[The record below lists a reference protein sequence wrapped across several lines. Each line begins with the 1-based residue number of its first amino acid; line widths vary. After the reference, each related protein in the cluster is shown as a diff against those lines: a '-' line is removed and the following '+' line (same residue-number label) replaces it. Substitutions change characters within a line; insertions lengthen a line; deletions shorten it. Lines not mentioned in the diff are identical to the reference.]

1 MPSRMTK
8 NRVKDFR
15 YRPGKAEVEDE
26 EEEFES
32 EEEEEDDDNATAASK
47 TSAPAPKASTFPTQ
61 KKLAIDLSKADQQKS
76 TVPEISTRK
85 QPDEADLEGFE
96 TASESEEEEGVNA
109 EGSSEDDEEESS
121 EEEDSSSDD
130 EPKKPMLAPKFISKA
145 QRMKQNAQPV
155 KSAEEIAAEEER
167 RRKEKADEMLQAQ
180 MERDQAARAA
190 GKKAWDD
197 EDNIEEEVDDTDG
210 LDHEAE
216 YAAWKLRELKRV
228 RRDRLAIEEKE
239 KEREEIERRRALTA
253 EEREAEDKAYIAAQ
267 QDEQEGKGKMAYMQ
281 KYFHKGAFFQG
292 DEEQDEEVKAA
303 LNRDL
308 AGARFEDETSIKEVL
323 PEYMRIRDMSKLGK
337 KGRTKYSDLKS
348 EDTGRWGTYENKK
361 KDYNGLDD
369 RFKPDDP
376 RDGGSDRTG
385 ANAAPVG
392 ERRRREN
399 GDGQN
404 ERDGK
409 RARYD

>member
-1 MPSRMTK
+1 MTK

-15 YRPGKAEVEDE
+15 YRPGKAEVEDDE
-26 EEEFES
+26 DEFES
-32 EEEEEDDDNATAASK
+32 EEEEEDDATEAPK
-47 TSAPAPKASTFPTQ
+47 PSAPAPKASTFPTQ

-96 TASESEEEEGVNA
+96 TASESEEEGGKDA
-109 EGSSEDDEEESS
+109 EGSSEDEEEEESS

-145 QRMKQNAQPV
+145 QRMKQQNAQPV
-155 KSAEEIAAEEER
+155 KSAEAIAAEEER

-253 EEREAEDKAYIAAQ
+253 EEREAEDKAYIEAQ
-267 QDEQEGKGKMAYMQ
+267 KDEQEGKGKMAYMQ

-308 AGARFEDETSIKEVL
+308 AGARFEDETSSKEVL

-348 EDTGRWGTYENKK
+348 EDTGRWGSFESKK

-376 RDGGSDRTG
+376 RDGGNDRTG

-399 GDGQN
+399 GDGQD

>member
-1 MPSRMTK
+1 MTK

-308 AGARFEDETSIKEVL
+308 AGARFEDETSSKEVL

-399 GDGQN
+399 GGGQD